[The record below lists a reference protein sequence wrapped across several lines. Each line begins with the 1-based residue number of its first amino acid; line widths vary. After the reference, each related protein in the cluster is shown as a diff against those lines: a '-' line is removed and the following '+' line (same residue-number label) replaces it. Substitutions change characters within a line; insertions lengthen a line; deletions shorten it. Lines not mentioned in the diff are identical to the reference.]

1 MAAAWTDSKTNGM
14 IELEYNSLKITL
26 EPGERATGRLALAM
40 LVQSGLLP
48 ELSASPVEKEIPI
61 ASPVIPS
68 LKSPPPSPLSP
79 TTPTSPRGTSD
90 LQVLDHGCALGSCTH
105 ILAAIYQARL
115 LQVPNG
121 GRLYLTANET
131 PADFR
136 HPQSRG
142 LRQKIQMYD
151 WDNVRLM
158 QGEMKTLP
166 FVGPHFTHIFSNLS
180 TLFCASD
187 DEPIHEMYRCLLP
200 NGIVGFSSW
209 KSLGWTYDVGHDPG
223 AAGDPLMVFPSN
235 GWRDPEYIR
244 KKLAKHGFDSIQITE
259 LSFENKAS
267 PEVFASVA
275 DRLVRHA
282 VSRLWSHENN
292 DASVGMTEDDIEL
305 IAQSVIDQHQG
316 RLFTGQMVAWITTA
330 RKPPLGQ

>member
-158 QGEMKTLP
+158 QGEMKVGQPRTLCQSWLKTTRLNLPNTQTLP

-187 DEPIHEMYRCLLP
+187 DEPIHGKLLHFP
-200 NGIVGFSSW
+200 EDNERYLIVGASCRN
-209 KSLGWTYDVGHDPG
+209 VP
-223 AAGDPLMVFPSN
+223 
-235 GWRDPEYIR
+235 
-244 KKLAKHGFDSIQITE
+244 
-259 LSFENKAS
+259 LSFAERN
-267 PEVFASVA
+267 
-275 DRLVRHA
+275 
-282 VSRLWSHENN
+282 SRLLKLE
-292 DASVGMTEDDIEL
+292 
-305 IAQSVIDQHQG
+305 
-316 RLFTGQMVAWITTA
+316 ITWLDLRCRT
-330 RKPPLGQ
+330 